1 MNQFCPRC
9 GAQFAPD
16 VNVEFAS
23 TQLLCVECGLSMED
37 PPEMLAPTDND
48 DDQIAYDLVEWP
60 PEDRTIATAD
70 LVELG
75 IPYRWEDNVVLVVP
89 ADVEEQVDAV
99 LDEIDE
105 NALGAGAGGFEDE
118 ALLLDDNG
126 EDGGEEAATA
136 MSDLF
141 IAADSLQHGTYDE
154 QRVVEFM
161 EAAAAVEQCLPP
173 FGIEPHLWQR
183 VQNEAAAIVA
193 ALEKGED
200 DEPTTAAA
208 QALRNLL
215 RQYV

>member
-16 VNVEFAS
+16 VNVEFSS

-37 PPEMLAPTDND
+37 PPEMLAVSGND

-75 IPYRWEDNVVLVVP
+75 IPYRWEDNLVLVVP
-89 ADVEEQVDAV
+89 AGVEEQVDAI

-105 NALGAGAGGFEDE
+105 NALAEDGGEYPGE
-118 ALLLDDNG
+118 ALLPEEDG

-154 QRVVEFM
+154 QRVVEFI

-173 FGIEPHLWQR
+173 YGIEQQVWSR
-183 VQNEAAAIVA
+183 VQSQAAAIVA

-200 DEPTTAAA
+200 DESTAEAA
-208 QALRNLL
+208 QGLRALL

>member
-9 GAQFAPD
+9 GAPFAPD
-16 VNVEFAS
+16 VNMEFS
-23 TQLLCVECGLSMED
+23 TTQVLCVECGLSLED
-37 PPEMLAPTDND
+37 PPKMLAPSGND

-89 ADVEEQVDAV
+89 AGVEEQVDAI

-105 NALGAGAGGFEDE
+105 EAMSGDEESAGD
-118 ALLLDDNG
+118 ALLLDDEG

-141 IAADSLQHGTYDE
+141 IAADALQHGTYDE
-154 QRVVEFM
+154 PRVVEFM
-161 EAAAAVEQCLPP
+161 EAAAAVSQCLHPY
-173 FGIEPHLWQR
+173 GIETHVWSRIQT
-183 VQNEAAAIVA
+183 QAAAIVT
-193 ALEKGED
+193 ALEKG
-200 DEPTTAAA
+200 DEEESTTAAA